1 MFFNI
6 PNDGFLLFID
16 LELSSLK
23 RLLKFGR
30 ELFGGD
36 GVRPVVLPFRWI
48 SPIKTGVL
56 PFRFPR
62 VGLFRLLIGHAG
74 PTLDGVELFQLS
86 TSI

>member
-1 MFFNI
+1 MALDLTMFFNI

-36 GVRPVVLPFRWI
+36 GVRPVVLPFR
-48 SPIKTGVL
+48 
-56 PFRFPR
+56 
-62 VGLFRLLIGHAG
+62 
-74 PTLDGVELFQLS
+74 
-86 TSI
+86 